1 MDLGGGRGLST
12 ADQSR
17 EASGVTGSV
26 STGFTGP
33 SGGGGNGDNDPYQG
47 FVQASQPRGLSA
59 IERAVQ
65 NTVQRTKDFLSQPVN
80 RRGIIGGLIGGA
92 LLGPLGAILG
102 GSLGQR
108 YGGNVSS
115 FFQGPKT
122 DTSDTEIDML
132 TRAGLMP
139 NFVMPM
145 SKPNIP
151 ILQDGGITNIN
162 IPEISNLMAKSQLT
176 LPFDFSNTGDPFK
189 DNLYDQEGNYI
200 GPTFTT

>member
-132 TRAGLMP
+132 TRAGLIP